1 VHPWKKELWAL
12 PTPISGQH
20 NILVHEKDKDGE
32 QVKTVVVKYLLT
44 SFYGCGNTNHS
55 ADFEVCSCTSTTPH
69 MKESATHSFL
79 LALFLHHLSQGN
91 GHI

>member
-12 PTPISGQH
+12 PTPISGHH

-32 QVKTVVVKYLLT
+32 QVKTVGVKYLLR

-55 ADFEVCSCTSTTPH
+55 ADFEVCSCTSTTPQH
-69 MKESATHSFL
+69 ERKCYSFIFL
-79 LALFLHHLSQGN
+79 SSFLHHLSQAN